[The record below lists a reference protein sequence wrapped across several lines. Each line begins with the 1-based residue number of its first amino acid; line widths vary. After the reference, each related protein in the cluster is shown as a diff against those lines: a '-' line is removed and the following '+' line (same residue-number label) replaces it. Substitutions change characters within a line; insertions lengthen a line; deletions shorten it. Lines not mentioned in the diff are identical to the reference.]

1 MEDIIYAKKRKR
13 EDKNTGIDYY
23 RSITMYDIRNALT
36 EKSLP
41 LSDNNHGPYTM
52 MPPELLHTSGSGLI
66 MHMFESLIDQMGGG
80 KDRDLIDK
88 QHIQTS
94 NLIKRQS
101 KCDFPRGSMRNGLI
115 DGTKCQS
122 SEQKGNLFSLL

>member
-1 MEDIIYAKKRKR
+1 
-13 EDKNTGIDYY
+13 
-23 RSITMYDIRNALT
+23 MYDIRNALT

-41 LSDNNHGPYTM
+41 LSDNIHGPYKM

-66 MHMFESLIDQMGGG
+66 MYMFESLRDQMGGG

-101 KCDFPRGSMRNGLI
+101 EHDFPRGSMRNGLI
-115 DGTKCQS
+115 DGTKGQS
-122 SEQKGNLFSLL
+122 SEQKGTLF